1 LKNYIFDFDS
11 TFIKIESLDLLA
23 KFSQLTDK
31 ISIDKIE
38 KITKEGMDGK
48 ISFYDSLR
56 KRIQLINSNRNDLIK
71 TVDHLKN
78 EVSDSFNSNKNFI
91 NKNAEFI
98 YIVSSGFHEII
109 DPIVC
114 NYGVKKENIYA
125 NNFIFNENDK
135 IIGFDKL
142 NPLSSTL
149 GKVKIIKQLK
159 LKGTVHVIGDG
170 YTDYEIKKE
179 GYADYFYLF
188 VENIKR
194 DSLVKNADYLL
205 KSLHEFVDIIE

>member
-1 LKNYIFDFDS
+1 MKNYIFDFDS

-98 YIVSSGFHEII
+98 YIISSGFHEII

>member
-1 LKNYIFDFDS
+1 MKNYIFDFDS

-149 GKVKIIKQLK
+149 GKVKIVKQLK

-170 YTDYEIKKE
+170 YTDYEIKKK
-179 GYADYFYLF
+179 GYEDYFYLF

>member
-1 LKNYIFDFDS
+1 MKNYIFDFDS

-78 EVSDSFNSNKNFI
+78 EVSDSFKSNKNFI

>member
-1 LKNYIFDFDS
+1 M
-11 TFIKIESLDLLA
+11 
-23 KFSQLTDK
+23 KF
-31 ISIDKIE
+31 
-38 KITKEGMDGK
+38 
-48 ISFYDSLR
+48 
-56 KRIQLINSNRNDLIK
+56 RIHLILIK
-71 TVDHLKN
+71 NLLKKIQN
-78 EVSDSFNSNKNFI
+78 
-91 NKNAEFI
+91 I

>member
-1 LKNYIFDFDS
+1 MKNYIFDFDS

-170 YTDYEIKKE
+170 YIDYEIKKE

>member
-1 LKNYIFDFDS
+1 MTEDQRAYL
-11 TFIKIESLDLLA
+11 ES
-23 KFSQLTDK
+23 
-31 ISIDKIE
+31 
-38 KITKEGMDGK
+38 M
-48 ISFYDSLR
+48 R
-56 KRIQLINSNRNDLIK
+56 
-71 TVDHLKN
+71 
-78 EVSDSFNSNKNFI
+78 
-91 NKNAEFI
+91 
-98 YIVSSGFHEII
+98 
-109 DPIVC
+109 P
-114 NYGVKKENIYA
+114 
-125 NNFIFNENDK
+125 NDK

-194 DSLVKNADYLL
+194 DSLLKNAEVSNKKNNSNKKLSLKKVIFWGYCEYELL
-205 KSLHEFVDIIE
+205 IKEALKI

>member
-98 YIVSSGFHEII
+98 YIISSGFHEII

>member
-1 LKNYIFDFDS
+1 MKNYIFDFDS

-56 KRIQLINSNRNDLIK
+56 RRIQLINSNRNDLIK

>member
-1 LKNYIFDFDS
+1 MKNYIFDFDS

-114 NYGVKKENIYA
+114 NYGVKKENI
-125 NNFIFNENDK
+125 
-135 IIGFDKL
+135 
-142 NPLSSTL
+142 
-149 GKVKIIKQLK
+149 
-159 LKGTVHVIGDG
+159 
-170 YTDYEIKKE
+170 
-179 GYADYFYLF
+179 
-188 VENIKR
+188 
-194 DSLVKNADYLL
+194 
-205 KSLHEFVDIIE
+205 

>member
-1 LKNYIFDFDS
+1 MKNYIFDFDS

-56 KRIQLINSNRNDLIK
+56 RRIQLINSNRNDLIK

-125 NNFIFNENDK
+125 NNFIFNENNK

>member
-1 LKNYIFDFDS
+1 MKNYIFDFDS

-98 YIVSSGFHEII
+98 YIISSGFHEII

-125 NNFIFNENDK
+125 NNFIFNENNK

>member
-1 LKNYIFDFDS
+1 MKNYIFDFDS

-31 ISIDKIE
+31 ISIDRIE

-114 NYGVKKENIYA
+114 NYGIKKENIYA

>member
-1 LKNYIFDFDS
+1 MKNYIFDFDS

-71 TVDHLKN
+71 NVDHLKN

>member
-23 KFSQLTDK
+23 KLSQLSDK
-31 ISIDKIE
+31 NSIDKIE
-38 KITKEGMDGK
+38 RITKEGMEGK
-48 ISFYDSLR
+48 ISFHDSLI

-71 TVDHLKN
+71 TVEHLKN
-78 EVSDSFNSNKNFI
+78 EVSDSFNSNKEFI
-91 NKNAEFI
+91 KKNSEYI

-114 NYGVKKENIYA
+114 NYGIKKENIYA
-125 NNFIFNENDK
+125 NNFIFNENNK

-149 GKVKIIKQLK
+149 GKVKIVKQLK

-170 YTDYEIKKE
+170 YTDYEIKKK

-205 KSLHEFVDIIE
+205 KSLHEFFDIIE

>member
-1 LKNYIFDFDS
+1 MKNYIFDFDS

-114 NYGVKKENIYA
+114 NYGIKKENIYA

>member
-1 LKNYIFDFDS
+1 MKNYIFDFDS

-56 KRIQLINSNRNDLIK
+56 RRIQLINSNRNDLIK

-170 YTDYEIKKE
+170 YTDYEIKKK

>member
-1 LKNYIFDFDS
+1 MKNYIFDFDS

-205 KSLHEFVDIIE
+205 KSFDQIFDIIK

>member
-1 LKNYIFDFDS
+1 MKNYIFDFDS

-149 GKVKIIKQLK
+149 GKVKIVKQLK

-170 YTDYEIKKE
+170 YTDYEIKKK

>member
-1 LKNYIFDFDS
+1 MKNYIFDFDS

-23 KFSQLTDK
+23 KLSQLSYK
-31 ISIDKIE
+31 NSIDKIE
-38 KITKEGMDGK
+38 RITKEGMEGK
-48 ISFYDSLR
+48 ISFHDSLI

-114 NYGVKKENIYA
+114 NYLVKKENIYA

-135 IIGFDKL
+135 IIGFVKL

>member
-1 LKNYIFDFDS
+1 MKNYIFDFDS

-23 KFSQLTDK
+23 KLSQLSDK
-31 ISIDKIE
+31 NSIDKIE
-38 KITKEGMDGK
+38 RITKERMEGK
-48 ISFYDSLR
+48 ISFHDSLI

>member
-1 LKNYIFDFDS
+1 MKNYIFDFDS

>member
-114 NYGVKKENIYA
+114 NYGIKKENIYA

>member
-1 LKNYIFDFDS
+1 MKNYIFDFDS

-125 NNFIFNENDK
+125 NNFIFNENNK

-149 GKVKIIKQLK
+149 GKVKIVKQLK